1 MQPVFYAGTLYKDD
15 REPLMNALQERFSG
29 LWLVVGIGVGTALG
43 VATGYDAIGLALGV
57 AAGIFV
63 GAVVGNRRG

>member
-1 MQPVFYAGTLYKDD
+1 MPASFTTEMGS
-15 REPLMNALQERFSG
+15 PLMNALQERFSG

-43 VATGYDAIGLALGV
+43 VATGYDAIGLALGA